1 MLPVMDAPPL
11 SPPSPP
17 RVLRATE
24 LRYVLTRIL
33 QLNGPSSVAD
43 VVAELHRWGFI
54 VAGRPSKTVSDA
66 LRWEIGRGRVF
77 RTGRGRYR
85 AGWAPRSTEH
95 RIIQRVDAMRQ
106 DVLSREGGQHRPLFP
121 D

>member
-1 MLPVMDAPPL
+1 MLPVVDAPPL
-11 SPPSPP
+11 SPPPP
-17 RVLRATE
+17 LLLRATE

-33 QLNGPSSVAD
+33 QLRGPSTIAE
-43 VVAELHRWGFI
+43 VVAELHRWGFT

-77 RTGRGRYR
+77 RVGRGRYR
-85 AGWAPRSTEH
+85 EGWAPRSTEH
-95 RIIQRVDAMRQ
+95 RIIARVGALRQ
-106 DVLSREGGQHRPLFP
+106 DVLSREGGQRPLFP

>member
-11 SPPSPP
+11 SPPPP
-17 RVLRATE
+17 LLLRATE

-33 QLNGPSSVAD
+33 QLRGPSTIAE
-43 VVAELHRWGFI
+43 VVAELHRWGFT

-77 RTGRGRYR
+77 RVGRGRYR
-85 AGWAPRSTEH
+85 EGWAPRSTEH
-95 RIIQRVDAMRQ
+95 RIIARVDALRQ
-106 DVLSREGGQHRPLFP
+106 DVLSREGGQQPLFP